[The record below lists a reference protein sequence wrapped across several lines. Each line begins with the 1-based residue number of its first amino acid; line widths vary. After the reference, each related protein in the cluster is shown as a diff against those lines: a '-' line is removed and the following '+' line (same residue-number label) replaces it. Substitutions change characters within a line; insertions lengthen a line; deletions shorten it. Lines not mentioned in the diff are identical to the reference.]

1 MKKIII
7 EGMMCQHCAKSV
19 TKTLTNLGGSDIEIN
34 LADGYAIADIEA
46 DDTEIKSAIEN
57 LDFKV
62 VDIVRV

>member
-7 EGMMCQHCAKSV
+7 EGMMCQHCVKSV
-19 TKTLTNLGGSDIEIN
+19 NKTLTKLGASDIEIN
-34 LADGYAIADIEA
+34 LEDGYAIADIEL
-46 DDTEIKSAIEN
+46 DDNAIKSAIED

>member
-7 EGMMCQHCAKSV
+7 EGMMCQHCVKSV
-19 TKTLTNLGGSDIEIN
+19 TKALAKLGASDIEVN
-34 LADGYAIADIEA
+34 LDGYAIVNTERS
-46 DDTEIKSAIEN
+46 DDDIKSAIED

>member
-19 TKTLTNLGGSDIEIN
+19 NKTLTKLGASDIEIN
-34 LADGYAIADIEA
+34 LEDGFAIADIEL
-46 DDTEIKSAIEN
+46 DDNAIKSAIEN

-62 VDIVRV
+62 IDIVRV